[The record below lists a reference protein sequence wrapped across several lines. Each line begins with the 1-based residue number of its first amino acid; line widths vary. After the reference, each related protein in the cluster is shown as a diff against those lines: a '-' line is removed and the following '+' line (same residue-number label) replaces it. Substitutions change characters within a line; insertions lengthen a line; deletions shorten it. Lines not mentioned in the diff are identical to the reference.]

1 MKPRIVIAED
11 ETLTR
16 MDICEMLKE
25 AGYDVVGEGSDGIE
39 ALKECRQKTPDI
51 VLLDIKMPLMS
62 GLDVAKILKEENQEV
77 CVIILS
83 AYNIREFIDKATENS
98 VMGYLIKPIDEEIFL
113 SKLKMIYCNY
123 LKMKEFQEEAKK
135 AKKKLEERKLIE
147 KSKGILMENNNIS
160 ENEAYTKIRN
170 IAMQKRISMEEVAK
184 IIIVSGGIEI

>member
-39 ALKECRQKTPDI
+39 ALKECRQKAPDI

-62 GLDVAKILKEENQEV
+62 GLDVAKILKEENQEL

-113 SKLKMIYCNY
+113 SKLKMIYSNY

>member
-62 GLDVAKILKEENQEV
+62 GLDVAKILKEENQEL

-113 SKLKMIYCNY
+113 SKLKMIYSNY

>member
-135 AKKKLEERKLIE
+135 AKKKLEIRKTKE
-147 KSKGILMENNNIS
+147 KIN
-160 ENEAYTKIRN
+160 KIRSCFFKN
-170 IAMQKRISMEEVAK
+170 NK
-184 IIIVSGGIEI
+184 IGRASCRERVSSPV